1 MGLLTG
7 SYLCPNVFEW
17 PAGTKS
23 DGSRREAGKYVGFHV
38 YEDGPSPAMSPV
50 IEVQVPD
57 KLHVEFEKWQLN
69 LKRLAPVKIYVE
81 HSKKGKARLLGFA
94 E

>member
-1 MGLLTG
+1 MGLMTGLYLTA
-7 SYLCPNVFEW
+7 NIFEW
-17 PAGTKS
+17 TAGTKP

-38 YEDGPSPAMSPV
+38 YEDGPTPAMSPV
-50 IEVQVPD
+50 VEVQVPEA
-57 KLHVEFEKWQLN
+57 LHAEFQKWQLP
-69 LKRLAPVKIYVE
+69 LKRLAPVKMYVE